1 MSHKLNK
8 LLARAFLTLVLCA
21 SVLFG
26 QGLEISTPRAS
37 ASTGNFV
44 LTVEANRL
52 SLDAQDASL
61 RAILEEIGLKMHLE
75 VLGEIPAQETVT
87 TEFRNLPLEEALHQ
101 LSSNFGYQM
110 KSEKGGQEISKIFI
124 LPKGTGP
131 ANAKRTMK
139 EVEPLKEI
147 VTPNSEPI
155 LQAESAKENES
166 DKEKP
171 TRPEPFKFQF
181 DPSAMLGK

>member
-1 MSHKLNK
+1 MSHKKNK
-8 LLARAFLTLVLCA
+8 LFAMTILTLVLSA
-21 SVLFG
+21 SAFFG
-26 QGLEISTPRAS
+26 QGLEISTQRAF

-61 RAILEEIGLKMHLE
+61 RAILEEIGRKMHLE
-75 VLGEIPAQETVT
+75 VLGEIPAQETITVV
-87 TEFRNLPLEEALHQ
+87 FHNLPLEAALHQ

-110 KSEKGGQEISKIFI
+110 KSEKDGQEMSKIFV

-131 ANAKRTMK
+131 ANAKRTTK
-139 EVEPLKEI
+139 EVEPRKEI
-147 VTPNSEPI
+147 VTPSSEPV
-155 LQAESAKENES
+155 LQAEGAKENQS